1 MQVQILSRRPIS
13 AASNKSNSPVSPTG
27 DRSATLRAAANFGR
41 LMVDE
46 LCQQLAD
53 ERAVRK
59 SLVFLSVTS
68 VIEGKRGSSDQG
80 K

>member
-1 MQVQILSRRPIS
+1 
-13 AASNKSNSPVSPTG
+13 
-27 DRSATLRAAANFGR
+27 
-41 LMVDE
+41 MVDE